1 MKLVLVFSVLLA
13 PPQDRWF
20 GEDKLKH
27 FVVSA
32 FAQSISYSALQLAGA
47 ERGPALAGATVATL
61 GAGVA
66 KELVDHR
73 RAGGAFSYKDLTWG
87 LAGAGTATLW
97 LQHTR

>member
-32 FAQSISYSALQLAGA
+32 FAQSVSYSALQLAGA
-47 ERGPALAGATVATL
+47 DHGPALAGATVATL

-66 KELVDHR
+66 KEWADHR
-73 RAGGAFSYKDLTWG
+73 AGRPFSYKDLTWDA
-87 LAGAGTATLW
+87 AGAGTATLW
-97 LQHTR
+97 LGHTR